1 MAANRELISAY
12 FSVLH
17 LPPLPVVVS
26 RVDREDNTVTD
37 DNATESSHSII
48 ACMLEWAMMAKND
61 KANNERMLAQM
72 DLLQTFNEQLANFD
86 LKTYPPD
93 DLYQFYCHHT
103 RLFVNTFSS
112 VGDTLRFKPLCHVA
126 QDDKIHHAM
135 RGYTHAQFKLINGM
149 ELSLYLDKSAQYAEL
164 LRKCAGWTQERIER
178 ETRQEGGQQ
187 QVAEDAEDTEAAED
201 AEAAEEGEVVEVEV
215 EVEVEVAKAA
225 ESNVAAG
232 NDADNEASAEVV
244 EIAAIAVAG

>member
-1 MAANRELISAY
+1 
-12 FSVLH
+12 
-17 LPPLPVVVS
+17 VVVS

-37 DNATESSHSII
+37 DKSSHSII

-86 LKTYPPD
+86 LKTYPLD
-93 DLYQFYCHHT
+93 DLYLFYCHHT

-112 VGDTLRFKPLCHVA
+112 VGDTLLFKPLCHVA

-178 ETRQEGGQQ
+178 EARQEGGPQ
-187 QVAEDAEDTEAAED
+187 QVAEDAEAAEER
-201 AEAAEEGEVVEVEV
+201 EAAEEGEVVEVEV
-215 EVEVEVAKAA
+215 EVAKAV

-232 NDADNEASAEVV
+232 NDADNEASAAVA